1 MSNHIPRE
9 VLPIPRHRQASSAM
23 YDYRDPEARVQA
35 DSSFASSR
43 KGA

>member
-23 YDYRDPEARVQA
+23 YDNRDPEARYKPIAPLRPQ
-35 DSSFASSR
+35 